1 MRGNDVGW
9 NEFPP
14 GMVGWEL
21 LLIIFSCTKVN
32 IPEQYAKNL
41 IKALFIWWCL
51 VPNKNDKESKVYKRE
66 DLKTIQ

>member
-1 MRGNDVGW
+1 MQGNDVGW

-41 IKALFIWWCL
+41 IKAFIHL
-51 VPNKNDKESKVYKRE
+51 VVLGPKQKR
-66 DLKTIQ
+66 